1 MITPVMDFFRQSEGQ
16 WMTQRTS
23 HHLAF
28 RQSENGRSTLQIT
41 ALTAEDPRVVSTCQ
55 MHAVDPALA
64 AGGARVCWSGEQD
77 WDNEDYKGDVI
88 LVPVPDPEDPSRGR
102 LLRDQGYAEKVPV
115 VGHYRMEPDGAMVL
129 VTAYEMTESEE
140 RLWFAS
146 PNLRLRT
153 SVVKRFGGFS
163 MASFCSEIR
172 KLSSSDS
179 AAQAQSQAQPSTS
192 HIPT

>member
-1 MITPVMDFFRQSEGQ
+1 MTTVMDFFRQSEGQ

-28 RQSENGRSTLQIT
+28 RQSENGRSTLLISV
-41 ALTAEDPRVVSTCQ
+41 LDIDDPKVVSTCQ
-55 MHAVDPALA
+55 MHDVDPALA
-64 AGGARVCWSGEQD
+64 AGGARVRWNGEQD
-77 WDNEDYKGDVI
+77 WDNDEYKGDVI
-88 LVPVPDPEDPSRGR
+88 LVPLPNPEDPSRGR

-115 VGHYRMEPDGAMVL
+115 IGHYRMEPDGAMIL
-129 VTAYEMTESEE
+129 TTAYEMTESEE

-172 KLSSSDS
+172 KLSPTEPT
-179 AAQAQSQAQPSTS
+179 AQETEAKAPAQPT
-192 HIPT
+192 P

>member
-1 MITPVMDFFRQSEGQ
+1 MLTVMDFFRQSEGQ

-28 RQSENGRSTLQIT
+28 RQSENGRSTLTIT
-41 ALTAEDPRVVSTCQ
+41 ALDPGDPGIIHTCE
-55 MHAVDPALA
+55 MHSIDPTLA
-64 AGGARVCWSGEQD
+64 AGGARVQWNGEQD
-77 WDNEDYKGDVI
+77 WDNEEYKGDVV
-88 LVPVPDPEDPSRGR
+88 LVPIPNPEDPAQGQ

-115 VGHYRMEPDGAMVL
+115 IGHYRMEPDGAMIL
-129 VTAYEMTESEE
+129 TTAYEMTESEE

-172 KLSSSDS
+172 KLASSAS
-179 AAQAQSQAQPSTS
+179 
-192 HIPT
+192 

>member
-1 MITPVMDFFRQSEGQ
+1 MTTVMDFFRQSEGQ

-28 RQSENGRSTLQIT
+28 RQSENGRSTLLISV
-41 ALTAEDPRVVSTCQ
+41 LEIDDPKVVSTCQ
-55 MHAVDPALA
+55 MHEVDPSLA
-64 AGGARVCWSGEQD
+64 AGGARVRWNGEQD
-77 WDNEDYKGDVI
+77 WDNDEYKGDVI
-88 LVPVPDPEDPSRGR
+88 LVPLPDPGDPSRGR

-115 VGHYRMEPDGAMVL
+115 IGHYRMEPDGAMIL
-129 VTAYEMTESEE
+129 TTAYEMTESEE

-172 KLSSSDS
+172 KLSPTEPTV
-179 AAQAQSQAQPSTS
+179 QATDIKAPAQPTA
-192 HIPT
+192 

>member
-1 MITPVMDFFRQSEGQ
+1 MTTVMDFFRQSEGQ

-28 RQSENGRSTLQIT
+28 RQSENGRSTLLISV
-41 ALTAEDPRVVSTCQ
+41 LDIDDPKVVSTCQ
-55 MHAVDPALA
+55 MHEVDPELA
-64 AGGARVCWSGEQD
+64 AGGARVRWNGEQD
-77 WDNEDYKGDVI
+77 WDNDEYKGDVI
-88 LVPVPDPEDPSRGR
+88 LVPLPDPEDPSRGR

-115 VGHYRMEPDGAMVL
+115 ISHYRMEPDGAMIL
-129 VTAYEMTESEE
+129 TTAYEMTESEE

-153 SVVKRFGGFS
+153 SVVKRFGGSS

-172 KLSSSDS
+172 KLPPTEPTVQETD
-179 AAQAQSQAQPSTS
+179 AKAPAQPTA
-192 HIPT
+192 

>member
-1 MITPVMDFFRQSEGQ
+1 
-16 WMTQRTS
+16 MTQRTS

-28 RQSENGRSTLQIT
+28 RQSENGRSTLLISV
-41 ALTAEDPRVVSTCQ
+41 LEIDDPKVVSTCQ
-55 MHAVDPALA
+55 MHEVDPSLA
-64 AGGARVCWSGEQD
+64 AGGARVRWNGEQD
-77 WDNEDYKGDVI
+77 WDNDEYKGDVI
-88 LVPVPDPEDPSRGR
+88 LVPLPDPGDPSRGR

-115 VGHYRMEPDGAMVL
+115 IGHYRMEPDGAMIL
-129 VTAYEMTESEE
+129 TTAYEMTESEE

-172 KLSSSDS
+172 KLS
-179 AAQAQSQAQPSTS
+179 
-192 HIPT
+192 PTEPTV

>member
-1 MITPVMDFFRQSEGQ
+1 MTTVMDFFRQSEGQ

-28 RQSENGRSTLQIT
+28 RQSENGRSTLLISV
-41 ALTAEDPRVVSTCQ
+41 LDIDDPKVVSTCQ
-55 MHAVDPALA
+55 MHDVDPALA
-64 AGGARVCWSGEQD
+64 AGGPRVRWNGEQD
-77 WDNEDYKGDVI
+77 WDNDEYKGDVI
-88 LVPVPDPEDPSRGR
+88 LVPLPNPEDPSRGR

-115 VGHYRMEPDGAMVL
+115 IGHYRMEPDGAMIL
-129 VTAYEMTESEE
+129 TTAYEMTESEE

-172 KLSSSDS
+172 KLSPTEPT
-179 AAQAQSQAQPSTS
+179 AQETEAKAPAQPT
-192 HIPT
+192 P